1 MKELRLPSQCALLTE
16 EEQRIVSG
24 GGAFRDALNEFF
36 GSLHLNDF
44 RLGGGL
50 ISFSFSFVPMLLV
63 SVVKTGI
70 SFGLEVYNSL
80 KGLFGF
86 QTDPSTSEM
95 LQALAD
101 AQEPESQGSSDYRS
115 MF

>member
-1 MKELRLPSQCALLTE
+1 M
-16 EEQRIVSG
+16 
-24 GGAFRDALNEFF
+24 
-36 GSLHLNDF
+36 
-44 RLGGGL
+44 
-50 ISFSFSFVPMLLV
+50 
-63 SVVKTGI
+63 VKTGI
-70 SFGLEVYNSL
+70 SFGLEVYNGL